1 MPKKK
6 PLEGKPEVHKDLDGF
21 EMNINE
27 FGEITTNTDI
37 DKLNK
42 FLNKN
47 VDDKKFK
54 GLDELPYAKL
64 GDDEDDDAED
74 TKEEAEDLTE
84 ISDEFEEFR
93 QFNDKDFKDEF
104 DFDDKD
110 EKDAYAFDEGK
121 HMYEDLDDDD
131 TGTKKKKGK
140 DDDDEDDFE
149 EEDLIDDLADEFGE
163 EDNYNIDD
171 GDLDDMTMLKI
182 PKRKQKILPK

>member
-47 VDDKKFK
+47 VEDKKFK
-54 GLDELPYAKL
+54 GLEEIPYAKP
-64 GDDEDDDAED
+64 GSDTDDDDDDAED
-74 TKEEAEDLTE
+74 ADDLNE

-121 HMYEDLDDDD
+121 HMYEDLDEEE
-131 TGTKKKKGK
+131 GGKPKKEEEE
-140 DDDDEDDFE
+140 EDDFDDE
-149 EEDLIDDLADEFGE
+149 EFLDEMADDFGE
-163 EDNYNIDD
+163 EDNYN
-171 GDLDDMTMLKI
+171 LDDADFDDKF
-182 PKRKQKILPK
+182 

>member
-27 FGEITTNTDI
+27 FGEISSNTDI

-54 GLDELPYAKL
+54 GLEDLPYAKL
-64 GDDEDDDAED
+64 GDDDDDDDAAGAKDEED
-74 TKEEAEDLTE
+74 DLNE
-84 ISDEFEEFR
+84 IADEFEEFR

-104 DFDDKD
+104 DFDEKD
-110 EKDAYAFDEGK
+110 EKEDFGFDEGK
-121 HMYEDLDDDD
+121 HMYEDLDEE
-131 TGTKKKKGK
+131 GETKKVKEEE
-140 DDDDEDDFE
+140 EDDFDE
-149 EEDLIDDLADEFGE
+149 EEFLDDMADDFGE
-163 EDNYNIDD
+163 EDNYNFDD
-171 GDLDDMTMLKI
+171 GDFDD
-182 PKRKQKILPK
+182 RY

>member
-54 GLDELPYAKL
+54 GLEELPYAKL
-64 GDDEDDDAED
+64 GDDEDEDDADD

-131 TGTKKKKGK
+131 TGKKKKAK
-140 DDDDEDDFE
+140 DDDDEDDFD

-163 EDNYNIDD
+163 EDNYNVDD
-171 GDLDDMTMLKI
+171 GDLDDKY
-182 PKRKQKILPK
+182 

>member
-27 FGEITTNTDI
+27 FGEITTNTNI

-42 FLNKN
+42 FLNDK

-54 GLDELPYAKL
+54 GLDGLPYAKL
-64 GDDEDDDAED
+64 DDDDDDDDDAKAEED
-74 TKEEAEDLTE
+74 DLTE
-84 ISDEFEEFR
+84 IADEFEEFR

-110 EKDAYAFDEGK
+110 EKGDFDDDDTAK
-121 HMYEDLDDDD
+121 HIYEDLEDDDDPKKLDDDD
-131 TGTKKKKGK
+131 
-140 DDDDEDDFE
+140 DDDFDEEEFLDDMADDFS
-149 EEDLIDDLADEFGE
+149 E
-163 EDNYNIDD
+163 EDNYNFDEGDFDD
-171 GDLDDMTMLKI
+171 KY
-182 PKRKQKILPK
+182 

>member
-27 FGEITTNTDI
+27 FGEISSNTDI

-54 GLDELPYAKL
+54 GLEDLPYAKL
-64 GDDEDDDAED
+64 GDDDDDDAEVAKD
-74 TKEEAEDLTE
+74 DEEDLNE
-84 ISDEFEEFR
+84 IADEFEEFR

-104 DFDDKD
+104 DFDEKD
-110 EKDAYAFDEGK
+110 EKEDFGFDEGK
-121 HMYEDLDDDD
+121 HMYEDLDDEGD
-131 TGTKKKKGK
+131 GKKVK
-140 DDDDEDDFE
+140 DEEEDDFDE
-149 EEDLIDDLADEFGE
+149 EEFIDDMADDFGE
-163 EDNYNIDD
+163 EDSYNFDD
-171 GDLDDMTMLKI
+171 GDLDD
-182 PKRKQKILPK
+182 RY

>member
-6 PLEGKPEVHKDLDGF
+6 PMEGKPEVHKDLEGF

-27 FGEITTNTDI
+27 FGEIQSNTDI

-47 VDDKKFK
+47 VEDKKFK
-54 GLDELPYAKL
+54 GLDEIPYAKS
-64 GDDEDDDAED
+64 GDDEEDDS
-74 TKEEAEDLTE
+74 EEKDDLDE
-84 ISDEFEEFR
+84 IADEFEEFR

-121 HMYEDLDDDD
+121 HMYEDLDEEEK
-131 TGTKKKKGK
+131 GSKK
-140 DDDDEDDFE
+140 EE
-149 EEDLIDDLADEFGE
+149 EEDDDFDDEEFLDEFADEFGE
-163 EDNYNIDD
+163 EDSYNIDE
-171 GDLDDMTMLKI
+171 GDFDDKY
-182 PKRKQKILPK
+182 

>member
-47 VDDKKFK
+47 VEDKKFK
-54 GLDELPYAKL
+54 GLEELPYAKL
-64 GDDEDDDAED
+64 GDEEDDDDAED

-131 TGTKKKKGK
+131 TGKKKKAK
-140 DDDDEDDFE
+140 DDE
-149 EEDLIDDLADEFGE
+149 EEDDIDEEDTIDDLADEFGE

-171 GDLDDMTMLKI
+171 GDLDEKY
-182 PKRKQKILPK
+182 

>member
-64 GDDEDDDAED
+64 GDDEDADDDED

-131 TGTKKKKGK
+131 TGKKKKGK
-140 DDDDEDDFE
+140 DDDEEDDFD

-171 GDLDDMTMLKI
+171 GDLDDKY
-182 PKRKQKILPK
+182 

>member
-37 DKLNK
+37 DKLNQ

-47 VDDKKFK
+47 VDDKKFR
-54 GLDELPYAKL
+54 GLDNLPYAKG
-64 GDDEDDDAED
+64 GDDDEESTEEKDD
-74 TKEEAEDLTE
+74 LNE

-104 DFDDKD
+104 DFDEKD
-110 EKDAYAFDEGK
+110 EADGYFNEGK
-121 HMYEDLDDDD
+121 HEYEQFEDEEDDAKADD
-131 TGTKKKKGK
+131 E
-140 DDDDEDDFE
+140 EDDFDDE
-149 EEDLIDDLADEFGE
+149 EFLDDYADDYGE
-163 EDNYNIDD
+163 EDNYNLDEGDFDD
-171 GDLDDMTMLKI
+171 KY
-182 PKRKQKILPK
+182 

>member
-171 GDLDDMTMLKI
+171 ADLDDKY
-182 PKRKQKILPK
+182 

>member
-6 PLEGKPEVHKDLDGF
+6 PLEGKPEVHKDLEGF

-47 VDDKKFK
+47 VEDKKFK
-54 GLDELPYAKL
+54 GLEEIPYAKP
-64 GDDEDDDAED
+64 ETSADDDDDDD
-74 TKEEAEDLTE
+74 TEEAEDLNE

-121 HMYEDLDDDD
+121 HMYEDLEEED
-131 TGTKKKKGK
+131 GVKPKKK
-140 DDDDEDDFE
+140 DDDEEEEIDEEEFLDEMADDFS
-149 EEDLIDDLADEFGE
+149 EEDK
-163 EDNYNIDD
+163 YN
-171 GDLDDMTMLKI
+171 LDDADFDDKY
-182 PKRKQKILPK
+182 

>member
-163 EDNYNIDD
+163 EENYNIDD
-171 GDLDDMTMLKI
+171 GDLDDKY
-182 PKRKQKILPK
+182 